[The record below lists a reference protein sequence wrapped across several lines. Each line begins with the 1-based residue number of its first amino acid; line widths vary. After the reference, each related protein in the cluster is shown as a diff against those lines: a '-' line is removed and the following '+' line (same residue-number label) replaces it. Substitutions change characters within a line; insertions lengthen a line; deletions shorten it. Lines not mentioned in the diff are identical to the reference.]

1 MIEVAKVGDILPGGM
16 KLVKAN
22 GKEVVLC
29 NVDGDYYVV
38 DRRCGHMNAP
48 LNMGTLDGYILTC
61 PLHHMQFDVRTGEI
75 IGIPVPHYEPPG
87 AEKQTAAIDNYG
99 SWLNDLF
106 MHVSICDIKTYK
118 ALVEGD
124 SIKADL

>member
-1 MIEVAKVGDILPGGM
+1 MIEVAKKGDILPGGM

-22 GKEVVLC
+22 GKEAVLC

-61 PLHHMQFDVRTGEI
+61 PLHHMQFDVRTGAI
-75 IGIPVPHYEPPG
+75 VAVPVPHYTPPMPG
-87 AEKQTAAIDNYG
+87 QKTANTDNYFT
-99 SWLNDLF
+99 WLNELF
-106 MHVSICDIKTYK
+106 MHVSLCDIKTYK
-118 ALVEGD
+118 AVVDGD